1 MVFLTTGNIEDK
13 RKLFE
18 FNVPFEQTN
27 VTSLFEKIKRK
38 LFSIRS
44 AMQMFTAVTDFAFFL
59 YQ

>member
-1 MVFLTTGNIEDK
+1 MSGSRYWIVVSMVFLTTGNIEDK

-38 LFSIRS
+38 LQS
-44 AMQMFTAVTDFAFFL
+44 TA
-59 YQ
+59 